1 MTTRK
6 LVLVA
11 ALALLATTASAVS
24 PSAIAPGNAGG
35 NKTLTVMTRNIYLG
49 GDIALPL
56 QAGGLP
62 DALGRAFYVWQTV
75 QGTDFPARAEALADE
90 IAAAEPELLG
100 LQEVSLWRTD
110 AVSDELG
117 PTGLPTD
124 PLPFTPDAMTVAYD
138 FLALLVDAL
147 AERGLAYDVVASQQN
162 ADLELPVPSPTS
174 PIGLMDVRY
183 TDFDVILARADT
195 PGLHVSNPQGA
206 NFTARLTS
214 VIAGTIPVTVLRGWT
229 SVDVKYGGERFRLF
243 NTHPEA
249 FVEAIR
255 LAQTAQLVGVVL
267 ASPIPVVVVGDLNS
281 EPGTDP
287 YELLTGVLTDAW
299 TIAGTDDG
307 FTCCQ
312 LSTLTNPSSL
322 LDERIDLVLYRG
334 PFEVLAIDVT
344 GGVPLV
350 PPLVLA
356 SPIFPYP
363 PAALPGF
370 GAGTPM
376 YWGAD
381 HAGVVAQLRLTQEG
395 FLSLE

>member
-6 LVLVA
+6 LVVVA

-56 QAGGLP
+56 QANGLE

-75 QGTDFPARAEALADE
+75 QATDFPARAEALADE
-90 IAAAEPELLG
+90 IAAAAPHLLA
-100 LQEVSLWRTD
+100 LNEVSLWRTD

-124 PLPFTPDAMTVAYD
+124 LIPFTPDAVTVAYD

-147 AERGLAYDVVASQQN
+147 ADRGLVYDVAARQQN
-162 ADLELPVPSPTS
+162 ADLELPVPSATS

-214 VIAGTIPVTVLRGWT
+214 PIAGTIPVTVLRGWT
-229 SVDVKYGGERFRLF
+229 SVDVKYRGEQLRFF
-243 NTHPEA
+243 NSHPEA
-249 FVEAIR
+249 FVEPIR
-255 LAQTAQLVGVVL
+255 LLQTQELVALVE
-267 ASPIPVVVVGDLNS
+267 ASPFPVIVAGDLNS
-281 EPGTDP
+281 RPGTGP
-287 YELLTGVLTDAW
+287 YELLASVLTDAW
-299 TIAGTDDG
+299 AVAGSDDG

-312 LSTLTNPSSL
+312 LSTLTNPTSI
-322 LDERIDLVLYRG
+322 LDERIDLVLFDG
-334 PFEVLAIDVT
+334 PFEVLGIDVT
-344 GGVPLV
+344 GDVPLV

-356 SPIFPYP
+356 SAIFPYP